1 MKFPPVRAYELLGMI
16 CNVTHHRINF
26 GSPGCSSRGLGNIIA
41 NVAEGGR
48 NFSVGERQL
57 ICLGRAMLAKPK
69 LLFLDEATASVDGE
83 TDALFPKILCSGFDD
98 TTLLTIAHRLSTI
111 MDYDVILVVDK
122 SKATEFGMP
131 AKLMSIMELDFSVNV
146 LNQLAR
152 RAQ

>member
-1 MKFPPVRAYELLGMI
+1 
-16 CNVTHHRINF
+16 
-26 GSPGCSSRGLGNIIA
+26 
-41 NVAEGGR
+41 
-48 NFSVGERQL
+48 
-57 ICLGRAMLAKPK
+57 MLAKLK

-83 TDALFPKILCSGFDD
+83 TDALIQRMICSRFDGI
-98 TTLLTIAHRLSTI
+98 TLWTITHRLNTI